1 MVSKIIENSR
11 PLFNRIKTISFAP
24 LYRNAYALI
33 GSNLLTAFS
42 GYVFWIIAARRFSD
56 ESIGI
61 TSAIFSAMMLIGL
74 ISDLGFGVGLIR
86 FLPTMQSIWEGN
98 FFINRT
104 FTMRLLFVTIVTA
117 IFLAGIPW
125 WTPGLT
131 SLNQQSTL
139 WLTFLFFVILNG
151 IFTLSSSVFVALRRA
166 IFVFLSALIFN
177 AIKLILVVVSPS
189 LSEIFIL
196 LFSVTLALLVTIIV
210 ELFIFMPKVREG
222 YKPKINFHFSRSS
235 DFLTYSASNQAAN
248 ILIQLPVLVLP
259 LLVINFLG
267 PQANARFYVA
277 FMTAGLLRTAGLSI
291 SQSAFAESSNDSV
304 NLFKNIR
311 SSLWLSFLII
321 ALGGLI
327 IYFLAPWILFSFG
340 KEYSEQG
347 TYILRWLIISVIP
360 FILINLYFII
370 YRVRKNLK
378 VLLLSCAVWAVISIG
393 FSIIGIRSNEL
404 QGLAIG
410 WTIGQFA
417 ALIINGLIFV
427 WYRTF
432 DDHETSHMFPDD
444 RYV

>member
-117 IFLAGIPW
+117 IFLVGIPW